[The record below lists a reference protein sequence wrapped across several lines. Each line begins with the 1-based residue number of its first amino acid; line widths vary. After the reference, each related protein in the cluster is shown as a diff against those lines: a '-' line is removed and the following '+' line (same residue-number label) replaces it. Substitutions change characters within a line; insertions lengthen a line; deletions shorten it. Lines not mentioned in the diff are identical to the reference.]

1 MRWTSRSEIFVWLD
15 NIDSPGNVL
24 TLGVNDVVERIYFY
38 WRSCRCVCSVLSLD
52 LASHPKDLYNLS
64 PRILIGPTQLLKN
77 FFSLHFK
84 SAITYKH
91 SERTMYLIHVFNSAW
106 LKMDNILLNPRLFL
120 LLRIFQSCEINKWYV
135 FYSWIQHYL
144 PYS

>member
-64 PRILIGPTQLLKN
+64 PRILIGPTHLLKKI
-77 FFSLHFK
+77 SLHFK
-84 SAITYKH
+84 SALTYKH
-91 SERTMYLIHVFNSAW
+91 SERTMYLVYIFLIWHG
-106 LKMDNILLNPRLFL
+106 LKWATYYL
-120 LLRIFQSCEINKWYV
+120 
-135 FYSWIQHYL
+135 IQGFFFFCGFFKVL
-144 PYS
+144 ISTNDMFVRT

>member
-38 WRSCRCVCSVLSLD
+38 WRSCRCVCALFFLWICLLIPKTCTIWAHASSLA
-52 LASHPKDLYNLS
+52 LLNYS
-64 PRILIGPTQLLKN
+64 RI

-91 SERTMYLIHVFNSAW
+91 SEGTMYLIHVFNSAW
-106 LKMDNILLNPRLFL
+106 LKMDNFLFNPRLFL
-120 LLRIFQSCEINKWYV
+120 LLWIFQSSEINEWFV
-135 FYSWIQHYL
+135 C
-144 PYS
+144 

>member
-64 PRILIGPTQLLKN
+64 PRILIGSTHLLKKK
-77 FFSLHFK
+77 FHCILKVHLHINIVK
-84 SAITYKH
+84 EPCKI
-91 SERTMYLIHVFNSAW
+91 LIHIFNLAW
-106 LKMDNILLNPRLFL
+106 LKMGNLLFNPRLFL
-120 LLRIFQSCEINKWYV
+120 LLWIFQSSDINEWYV
-135 FYSWIQHYL
+135 C
-144 PYS
+144 